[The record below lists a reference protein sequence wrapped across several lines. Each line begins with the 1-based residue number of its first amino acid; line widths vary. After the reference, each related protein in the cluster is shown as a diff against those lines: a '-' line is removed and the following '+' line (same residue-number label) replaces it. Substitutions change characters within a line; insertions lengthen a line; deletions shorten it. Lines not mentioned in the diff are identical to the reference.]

1 MPTVNVVE
9 VARVAPSAPQPED
22 GPEGS
27 LLLGLSALEVPW
39 IALPLIQRV
48 LIFVDNADADGGVQQ
63 LPPFA
68 SMVASLR
75 ASLAATLARFPP
87 LAGRIVHLPSTADA
101 AIDCSASDGVRF
113 MVAESEDADAARLVG
128 EADHDVGAFREL
140 VPELE
145 TGALPAEVL
154 AVQVTRLNGGAAV
167 GVAMHHAVVDGRS
180 VWRFLAA
187 WAAACR
193 GDGDDA
199 VAPAFERAV
208 VAVPGGEELVRSTLR
223 KYSPNLPLTTMIIPG
238 SGPTLPRRTFTVTA
252 QHIHRLKQRITD
264 DLTSSPTP
272 YSSFVALA
280 ALTWVSF
287 VRSKHPSAIS
297 SSSSSVYLFFFVD
310 CRGRPGIEPPVP
322 ESYFGTCISGA
333 LAKATAR
340 DLLAED
346 GLAFAAAAVQAEVRR
361 AAEDPLALWDWME
374 LLHWMPLDRL
384 VNVSGSARFPAYEA
398 ADFGWGPPGRTE
410 LVTMNAGGQLV
421 LVAAK
426 GGAGAVQASV
436 CMEAEHMDCF
446 NSHFLGLTG

>member
-1 MPTVNVVE
+1 MVTKQPIMPTVNVVE

-113 MVAESEDADAARLVG
+113 MVTESEDADAARLAG

-180 VWRFLAA
+180 VWRFLEA

-223 KYSPNLPLTTMIIPG
+223 KYSPDLPL
-238 SGPTLPRRTFTVTA
+238 V
-252 QHIHRLKQRITD
+252 
-264 DLTSSPTP
+264 SSQ
-272 YSSFVALA
+272 LA
-280 ALTWVSF
+280 T
-287 VRSKHPSAIS
+287 
-297 SSSSSVYLFFFVD
+297 
-310 CRGRPGIEPPVP
+310 
-322 ESYFGTCISGA
+322 
-333 LAKATAR
+333 
-340 DLLAED
+340 
-346 GLAFAAAAVQAEVRR
+346 
-361 AAEDPLALWDWME
+361 
-374 LLHWMPLDRL
+374 
-384 VNVSGSARFPAYEA
+384 
-398 ADFGWGPPGRTE
+398 
-410 LVTMNAGGQLV
+410 
-421 LVAAK
+421 
-426 GGAGAVQASV
+426 
-436 CMEAEHMDCF
+436 
-446 NSHFLGLTG
+446 